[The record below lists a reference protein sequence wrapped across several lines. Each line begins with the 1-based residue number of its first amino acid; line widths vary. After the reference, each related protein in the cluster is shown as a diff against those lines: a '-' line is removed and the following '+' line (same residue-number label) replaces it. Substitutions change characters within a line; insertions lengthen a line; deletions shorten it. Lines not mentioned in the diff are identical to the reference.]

1 MPEHISSHGLS
12 ALIGSIYDCALDPDH
27 WDQTLSDLRDVF
39 GGHNAGLTL
48 IDRRHGRILVAKD
61 VGLDRQQ
68 LEERA
73 RHVPE
78 VIAHMSSF
86 VRQHSLDEPHVF
98 SRHLSA
104 GERESVPYFQLMRD
118 EGFIDVI
125 TCFLIW
131 TPDHVSG
138 FGVARL
144 ERQGVFT
151 SREIMLGGLVLP
163 HLRRAVTISKVLD
176 ARAIERQR
184 MAEALD
190 VLKCGVVLTSQ
201 SGAILHANGTAERM
215 MRQGD
220 AIQAVHGVLQA
231 KAPAAAKELRCAIRL
246 AAKDETE
253 LGKTGLAIRLNE
265 DDALTQFAHV
275 LPLGGG
281 KLRAQLAPGA
291 VAAVFVGS
299 AHDEKEG
306 AEAMAAAFGL
316 TFAEK
321 RLLESLL
328 AGRSLVETA
337 AASGS
342 RQRPPRP
349 TWKTSSI
356 RQGSTDR
363 PSSCA
368 WRRAPSPRQAARGER
383 R

>member
-1 MPEHISSHGLS
+1 MPELISSQALS

-27 WDQTLSDLRDVF
+27 WDQTLSDLKDVF

-61 VGLDRQQ
+61 VGLDRKQ

-73 RHVPE
+73 RHAPE
-78 VIAHMSSF
+78 VIAHMSNF

-98 SRHLSA
+98 SRDLSA
-104 GERESVPYFQLMRD
+104 GERESLPYFRLMRD
-118 EGFIDVI
+118 EGFIDVL
-125 TCFLIW
+125 TYFLIW
-131 TPDHVSG
+131 TPDHVSR

-163 HLRRAVTISKVLD
+163 HLRRAVTISKVVD

-184 MAEALD
+184 MAEALE
-190 VLKCGVVLTSQ
+190 VLRCGVVLTNP
-201 SGAILHANGTAERM
+201 SGAILHANGAAERM
-215 MRQGD
+215 LREGD
-220 AIQAVHGVLQA
+220 AIQIVHGVLQA
-231 KAPAAAKELRCAIRL
+231 KSLPAAKELRCAIRL

-253 LGKTGLAIRLNE
+253 LGETGLAIRLNQDE
-265 DDALTQFAHV
+265 AVTQFAHV

-281 KLRAQLAPGA
+281 KPRTQLAPGA

-299 AHDEKEG
+299 APDEKEG

-316 TFAEK
+316 TCAEK

-328 AGRSLVETA
+328 AGRSLAETA
-337 AASGS
+337 GVLGVATTTA
-342 RQRPPRP
+342 
-349 TWKTSSI
+349 KTHLENI
-356 RQGSTDR
+356 FHKTRVN
-363 PSSCA
+363 
-368 WRRAPSPRQAARGER
+368 RQAELMRLAARAFPP
-383 R
+383 